1 MAEGQKR
8 AFKSIMSKEEI
19 NALIAKLRTAVA
31 HMPSHQREREQGK
44 LLIESLQALIELT
57 ETKP

>member
-1 MAEGQKR
+1 MVSHK
-8 AFKSIMSKEEI
+8 KNTMSKEEI
-19 NALIAKLRTAVA
+19 NALIVKLKTAVT